1 MWWRVVLLCL
11 AYWLLGAHFLRYS
24 HTIAAAICLLA
35 PAVLFVKSAV
45 VVRILQ
51 VGLLAGALL
60 VWAKSGFEYVAM
72 RQAMDAP
79 GSGWHSLWA
88 GLPCLL
94 CCAPGVVMGWRE
106 TEVACHNTNSP
117 QPFHFLDQLLNN
129 PHQRSAQVK

>member
-35 PAVLFVKSAV
+35 PAVLFVKSAI

-72 RQAMDAP
+72 RQAMNAP
-79 GSGWHSLWA
+79 WLRLAFIMGGVTLFT
-88 GLPCLL
+88 LL
-94 CCAPGVVMGWRE
+94 CAWSGNGLARNRDCQ
-106 TEVACHNTNSP
+106 S
-117 QPFHFLDQLLNN
+117 
-129 PHQRSAQVK
+129 